1 MAYDKQEIYQQ
12 AVEATEKHELF
23 FIEDVVAY
31 VSCGRSTFYDMF
43 PDGSDE
49 LDAIKELT
57 SNNKITTK
65 VKMRKNW
72 LDSDN
77 ATLQMGLMK
86 IISTDEEAHRLN
98 GSKTQTDITTK
109 GEAVSSIDYSKL
121 STEALREITEAESNE
136 PND

>member
-1 MAYDKQEIYQQ
+1 MAYNKEEIYKQ
-12 AVEATEKHELF
+12 ALEATEKHDLF

-31 VSCGRSTFYDMF
+31 VSCGRSTFYELF

-57 SNNKITTK
+57 SKNKITTK

-98 GSKTQTDITTK
+98 GSRTQTDITTK
-109 GEAVSSIDYSKL
+109 GEAISTIDYSKL
-121 STEALREITEAESNE
+121 STEALKELDDLNE
-136 PND
+136 ETGN